1 MQNDDVSIKK
11 YYQNLKDEFNELKEL
26 DSEINNLEE
35 ASNEL
40 ENKYRVIARFLDVK
54 KGCKD
59 ILLYLAAVLLIVS
72 MVNID
77 LLLIGG
83 AILTTAFISCGVL
96 LKNAYQN
103 VKKINKKI
111 PCFWTSGRDNFTFLK
126 SKRMSILKRIEAKKN
141 RKEELSTKLG
151 SYTPN
156 GEFSTDF
163 YDMLF
168 KRVDQVD
175 CLYQES
181 LNATLKEDVS
191 HIHFDNSIGSEIDY
205 TEKTKKL
212 FKKM

>member
-1 MQNDDVSIKK
+1 MQNDDISIKEC
-11 YYQNLKDEFNELKEL
+11 YQNLRDEFNELKEL
-26 DSEINNLEE
+26 DSEISHLEE
-35 ASNEL
+35 ASNEV
-40 ENKYRVIARFLDVK
+40 ETKYRVVARFLNVK

-59 ILLYLAAVLLIVS
+59 ILLYLGAILFIVS

-83 AILTTAFISCGVL
+83 VILTTTFISCGVL
-96 LKNAYQN
+96 VKNAYQQ
-103 VKKINKKI
+103 VKKINQKI
-111 PCFWTSGRDNFTFLK
+111 PCFGKAGRDNFTFLK
-126 SKRMSILKRIEAKKN
+126 SKRMSILNRIEAKEN

-156 GEFSTDF
+156 GEFSTNF

-168 KRVDQVD
+168 KRVDEVD
-175 CLYQES
+175 QFYQES
-181 LNATLKEDVS
+181 LNATLEEDVS

-205 TEKTKKL
+205 TKKTKKL

>member
-1 MQNDDVSIKK
+1 
-11 YYQNLKDEFNELKEL
+11 
-26 DSEINNLEE
+26 
-35 ASNEL
+35 
-40 ENKYRVIARFLDVK
+40 
-54 KGCKD
+54 
-59 ILLYLAAVLLIVS
+59 
-72 MVNID
+72 
-77 LLLIGG
+77 
-83 AILTTAFISCGVL
+83 
-96 LKNAYQN
+96 
-103 VKKINKKI
+103 
-111 PCFWTSGRDNFTFLK
+111 
-126 SKRMSILKRIEAKKN
+126 MSILKRIEAKKN
-141 RKEELSTKLG
+141 RKEELFNKLG

-175 CLYQES
+175 RLYQES